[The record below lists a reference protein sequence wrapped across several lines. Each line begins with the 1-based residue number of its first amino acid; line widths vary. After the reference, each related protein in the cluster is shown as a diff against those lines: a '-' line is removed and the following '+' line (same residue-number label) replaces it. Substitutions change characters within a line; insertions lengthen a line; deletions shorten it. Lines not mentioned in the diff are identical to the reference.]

1 MSVSICTGPAD
12 AVPAPTK
19 KLGGGDCAD
28 LPAALQAHPM
38 LQPVAQLCDGWKG
51 VICREAKKPY
61 FNTLMQ
67 FLDKEDASK
76 QVRGGSISIPTA
88 CWPRRLSAPP
98 TALHLWDVI

>member
-1 MSVSICTGPAD
+1 M
-12 AVPAPTK
+12 PAPAK

-28 LPAALQAHPM
+28 LPAALQGHPM

-76 QVRGGSISIPTA
+76 QVRGGSSSNPTA
-88 CWPRRLSAPP
+88 CWPRRLSAPLS
-98 TALHLWDVI
+98 TALHLWDVT